1 MTMTTANNTQNS
13 LVTAPRRAFTLI
25 ELLVVIAIIVL
36 VISIIIPAL
45 GGARDVARKTSTKSL
60 MTQLSTAIGD
70 YRNDHDGAMPGLF
83 SPAELGDPANVA
95 FGLTAMENVMLDL
108 YGEEA
113 IGNGTD
119 TITLDPAGTGAIDV
133 GLDLLGAGDHI
144 HFAPPATNMVA
155 QENQI
160 GAIDKRLPDLI
171 DAFGN
176 PIIIWVEDPGAPS
189 TPIDVDDVA
198 QENSST
204 QRSRFYWNSNA
215 AFLDVPV
222 LGKTGAQQLANSLLS
237 SNFSAAE
244 RIDAIAALTGD
255 PASPTPVGFDVNT
268 VLPAKSRGS
277 YVIQSAGSDGIFF
290 SKNERGGK
298 SLPMNELKYAWNF
311 FKADGTRIKDETDNT
326 TSEDI
331 ISGFNDLIVSGK

>member
-1 MTMTTANNTQNS
+1 MIHAPTTAKPRRTG
-13 LVTAPRRAFTLI
+13 RRAFTLI

-60 MTQLSTAIGD
+60 MTQLSTSIGEF
-70 YRNDHDGAMPGLF
+70 RNDHDGAMPGLF
-83 SPAELGDPANVA
+83 TPAEIGDANNAA

-119 TITLDPAGTGAIDV
+119 TITLDPTASGTGIDV

-144 HFAPPATNMVA
+144 HFAPPATSLVA
-155 QENQI
+155 QENQL
-160 GAIDKRLPDLI
+160 GTIDKRLPDLV

-189 TPIDVDDVA
+189 TPLDVDDVA
-198 QENSST
+198 QIDSGT

-215 AFLDVPV
+215 AFLNVPV
-222 LGKTGAQQLANSLLS
+222 LGKTGAQQFANSMISTGPNGGDLQ
-237 SNFSAAE
+237 E
-244 RIDAIAALTGD
+244 AIAAITGD
-255 PASPTPVGFDVNT
+255 PASPTPVGFDVNS

-298 SLPMNELKYAWNF
+298 SLPMDELKYAWNF
-311 FKADGTRIKDETDNT
+311 FKADGTRITDEADNT